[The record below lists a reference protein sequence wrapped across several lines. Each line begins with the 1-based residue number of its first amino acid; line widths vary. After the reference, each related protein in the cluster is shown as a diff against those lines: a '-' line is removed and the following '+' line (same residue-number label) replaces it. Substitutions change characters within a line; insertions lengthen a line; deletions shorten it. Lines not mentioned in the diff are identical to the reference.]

1 MLKIDLTEEALIKRT
16 LLPEK
21 PSVVS
26 LKGQYVRLE
35 PLILELDAQLLFE
48 MSNGSAIQLGNRSMQ
63 TYDADELI
71 WHYMFDGPFKNPN
84 ELITSLQFQIN
95 ASNGCCL
102 CVFDI
107 ATGKQIG
114 VANLMNNFPAHL
126 KIELGGIW
134 YSPIVQKTLA
144 NTESTY
150 LMLKHCFELGYRRVE
165 WKCHSL
171 NERSRKAAL
180 RMGFKFEGIQES
192 HMIVKNCNRD
202 TAWFRI
208 LDYEWPDVK
217 QNLEDRLYGGKR

>member
-1 MLKIDLTEEALIKRT
+1 MKILEPVLAKRT
-16 LLPEK
+16 LLLDK
-21 PSVVS
+21 PSPVH
-26 LKGQYVRLE
+26 LKGKYIKLE
-35 PLILELDAQLLFE
+35 PLILERDAQPLFE
-48 MSNGSAIQLGNRSMQ
+48 ISNGSAIQLGDRSVQ
-63 TYDADELI
+63 AYDADELI
-71 WHYMFDGPFKNPN
+71 WRYMFDGPFKNPN
-84 ELITSLQFQIN
+84 ELIASLQPQIN

-134 YSPIVQKTLA
+134 YSPIVQKSLA
-144 NTESTY
+144 NTEATY

-180 RMGFKFEGIQES
+180 RIGFQFEGIQEN

-208 LDYEWPDVK
+208 LDHEWPDVR
-217 QNLEDRLYGGKR
+217 QNLEDMLYGDKQ